1 MKNMDKFWQGAELI
15 FQKQLDNKKT
25 VIGGYAIS
33 FICVAISILLV
44 SIMLWRH
51 NEFSAETIETAV
63 ASLIFGII
71 GFVFCFFRKSASI
84 RVKFYT
90 ACLALALF
98 SVYVLIFH
106 PEATSRHFPYPEF
119 NRAVDF
125 AGIVFFGGG
134 GLWVLYNDCKWHLR
148 HKNNKHSNYD

>member
-51 NEFSAETIETAV
+51 EEFSLEAMEIPI
-63 ASLIFGII
+63 ASLVFGII
-71 GFVFCFFRKSASI
+71 GFVFCFFRKTAPI

-90 ACLALALF
+90 ACLTLSLF
-98 SVYVLIFH
+98 SAYVLIFH
-106 PEATSRHFPYPEF
+106 PEATDISHIP
-119 NRAVDF
+119 NSTVQ
-125 AGIVFFGGG
+125 
-134 GLWVLYNDCKWHLR
+134 
-148 HKNNKHSNYD
+148 

>member
-1 MKNMDKFWQGAELI
+1 MDKFWQGAELI

-33 FICVAISILLV
+33 FICVAISISILLV

-51 NEFSAETIETAV
+51 EEFSLEAMEIPI
-63 ASLIFGII
+63 ASLVFGII
-71 GFVFCFFRKSASI
+71 GFVFCFFRKTAPI

-90 ACLALALF
+90 GCLTLSLF
-98 SVYVLIFH
+98 SAYVLIFH